1 MLGLA
6 TESYL
11 SSRSHLDSR
20 LVIRWFQWGLIS
32 LAALTRFG
40 SGILMGTVLAV
51 VIEQTG
57 SALAVGILA
66 TGFFAGLMLFSPIW
80 GAIADVTG
88 RRRTVMVGTG
98 LLATVSIV
106 PLTLSDAIGWSIFW
120 RAMYSVFAAG
130 FAPVILAIV
139 SHYGGM
145 SGKGRS
151 IGVFNGARSGGFAG
165 GNLVAG
171 VLLGLYV
178 PGDIYLVVGALSAV
192 STLAALGI
200 SDPTPSPERETT
212 LREVAHE
219 VRHRLLPAVE
229 NRAHLRTNG
238 LSFLYLG
245 LAVRNACVLG
255 VMALIAPFFLGTVG
269 FREATMGAVL
279 AANHGI
285 QVPAMVVLG
294 ILADRVGRKPLVV
307 VGMAGSGFFAFIVSL
322 TPAVAVDYRLL
333 FAVSAMVVLGVAF
346 SAMTTGSLA
355 FISDVA
361 PDNRESE
368 LMGLRSTAKGLGG
381 VIGPVFVGGLATLIG
396 YRTAFAVASV
406 LGIAAAV
413 LVLFALTESRPLDRG
428 KRVPAD
434 D

>member
-1 MLGLA
+1 
-6 TESYL
+6 
-11 SSRSHLDSR
+11 
-20 LVIRWFQWGLIS
+20 
-32 LAALTRFG
+32 
-40 SGILMGTVLAV
+40 MGTVLAV
-51 VIEQTG
+51 IIEQTG
-57 SALAVGILA
+57 SALAVGVLA
-66 TGFFAGLMLFSPIW
+66 TGYFAGLMLFSPIW

-88 RRRTVMVGTG
+88 RRRTVMIGTG
-98 LLATVSIV
+98 LLATVSII

-130 FAPVILAIV
+130 FAPVVLAIV

-165 GNLVAG
+165 GNLMAG

-192 STLAALGI
+192 SALAALGI
-200 SDPTPSPERETT
+200 SDPTPSPDRDPS
-212 LREVAHE
+212 LREVATE
-219 VRHRLLPAVE
+219 VRYRLLPAVE

-269 FREATMGAVL
+269 FREAIMGVVL
-279 AANHGI
+279 AANHGT

-307 VGMAGSGFFAFIVSL
+307 AGMAGSGLFAFIVSL
-322 TPAVAVDYRLL
+322 TPSVAVDHRLL
-333 FAVSAMVVLGVAF
+333 FAVSAMMMLGVAF

-361 PDNRESE
+361 PENRESE

-406 LGIAAAV
+406 LGVAAAV

-428 KRVPAD
+428 KTVPVD